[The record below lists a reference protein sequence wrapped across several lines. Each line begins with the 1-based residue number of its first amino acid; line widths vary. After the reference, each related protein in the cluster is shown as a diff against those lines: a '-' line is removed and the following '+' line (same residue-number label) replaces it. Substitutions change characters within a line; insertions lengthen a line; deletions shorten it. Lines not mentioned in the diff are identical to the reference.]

1 MADTRTSDFASLFPT
16 AYEDTIL
23 VARAQMLLLNTAQVH
38 TDRTGIEDRVFS
50 KHAQVTAAAVA
61 ENADLAPTTFSKASV
76 ATLTPGEV
84 GAQVVLT
91 DRARR
96 TDPNAYA
103 NAIEELGGAMGS
115 KIDKDLGAAFANFTG
130 GSVGTAGGA
139 TPTTFRHLAAAE
151 AILRANGFLGDL
163 WAVLHV
169 YQAFEL
175 KDSVSLQQSMKNTPE
190 VIRDELART
199 GYIGS
204 IGRMHIIESTSV
216 PVASGDATGAV
227 YTSRALGFDSRQ
239 GVELEPFR
247 SPKGRKWEL
256 NIVGDYAAGVQYP
269 NEGVKVIGKAATPA

>member
-1 MADTRTSDFASLFPT
+1 MADTATSAFNSLFPT

-23 VARAQMLLLNTAQVH
+23 VARAQMVLLNTAQVH

-50 KHAQVTAAAVA
+50 RHAAVTAAAVA
-61 ENADLAPTTFSKASV
+61 EGTDLAPTTFGKSSV

-96 TDPNAYA
+96 TDPNAYS
-103 NAIEELGGAMGS
+103 NAIQELGGAMGT

-139 TPTTFRHLAAAE
+139 TPTTFRHLFAAE
-151 AILRANGFLGDL
+151 AILRAAGYVGEL
-163 WAVLHV
+163 WAVLHT

-175 KDSVSLQQSMKNTPE
+175 MTSVSLEAAMKNTPE
-190 VIRDELART
+190 AIRDELARNF
-199 GYIGS
+199 YIGS
-204 IGRMHIIESTSV
+204 IGRMHIVHSANV
-216 PVASGDATGAV
+216 PVSSGDATGAV
-227 YTSRALGFDSRQ
+227 YTSRALGFDSRN

-269 NEGVKVIGKAATPA
+269 AEGVKVIGKAATPA

>member
-1 MADTRTSDFASLFPT
+1 MADTTVSTFNSLFPT

-23 VARAQMLLLNTAQVH
+23 VARAEMLLLNTAQVH
-38 TDRTGIEDRVFS
+38 TDRTGIEGRVFS

-61 ENADLAPTTFSKASV
+61 ENADLAPTTFGKSSV
-76 ATLTPGEV
+76 ATLTPGEI

-91 DRARR
+91 DRSQR
-96 TDPNAYA
+96 TDPNAYT

-115 KIDKDLGAAFANFTG
+115 KIDIDLGAAFANFTG

-139 TPTTFRHLAAAE
+139 TPTTFRHLMAAE
-151 AILRANGFLGDL
+151 AILRANGYRGDL

-175 KDSVSLQQSMKNTPE
+175 KQSVSLEASMKNTPE
-190 VIRDELART
+190 VIRDELARS

-204 IGRMHIIESTSV
+204 IGRMHILESTSV
-216 PVASGDATGAV
+216 PIATNDATGAV
-227 YTSRALGFDSRQ
+227 YTSRALGFDSRSP
-239 GVELEPFR
+239 VELEPFR

-256 NIVGDYAAGVQYP
+256 NMVGDYAAGVQYP
-269 NEGVKVIGKAATPA
+269 AEGVKVIGKAITPA

>member
-1 MADTRTSDFASLFPT
+1 MADTYTSDFASLYPT

-23 VARAQMLLLNTAQVH
+23 VARAEMLLLNTAQVH
-38 TDRTGIEDRVFS
+38 TDQNGVAPRVFT

-61 ENADLAPTTFSKASV
+61 ENVDLAPSTFGKSTVS
-76 ATLTPGEV
+76 TLTPGEI
-84 GAQVVLT
+84 GAQVVLH
-91 DRARR
+91 DRAVR
-96 TDPNAYA
+96 TDPNAYS

-115 KIDKDLGAAFANFTG
+115 KIDGDLGAAFANFTG

-139 TPTTFRHLAAAE
+139 TPTTVRHLAAAE
-151 AILRANGFLGDL
+151 AILRAKGYRGDL

-175 KDSVSLQQSMKNTPE
+175 KDTLSMGSSLKNMPE
-190 VIRDELART
+190 VIRDELARS

-216 PVASGDATGAV
+216 PVATGDATGAV
-227 YTSRALGFDSRQ
+227 YTSRALGFDSRSA
-239 GVELEPFR
+239 VDLEPFR

-269 NEGVKVIGKAATPA
+269 DEGVKVIGKAATPA